1 MPSAHPTLDGESP
14 RQHNF
19 KTSTL
24 RRNIMGSGIGNFINV
39 ALSAV
44 GAAFGGPLGAMVA
57 QMAKQLIG
65 SVLDSLIDQLPI
77 PNEFKNLL
85 QSAVHA
91 GLGDVPGAIKNA
103 QEFIGDLG
111 QSMGGSATDVA
122 SMQNDLSS
130 FTQDAGQMLTQLIN
144 STAIEREG
152 PDGGGGSAKPGNA
165 RGGRGAAGGGAA
177 GGASSAG
184 GAPAAGGARPSSGSG
199 AGQAAGWLR
208 AMAEAL
214 GKTLDDLAHEM
225 EAAAEA
231 IDKEDP
237 STSVKFQV
245 ISQQFGIVMNAAS
258 TAIKSVGEAMSSM
271 ARKQ

>member
-1 MPSAHPTLDGESP
+1 MPSAHPTSDGESP
-14 RQHNF
+14 QQHNF

-44 GAAFGGPLGAMVA
+44 GGAFGGPLGAMVA

-122 SMQNDLSS
+122 SMQNDLNS

-165 RGGRGAAGGGAA
+165 RGGRGAA
-177 GGASSAG
+177 